1 MKLPDFKR
9 YASWIICLG
18 VVLLFAVTVPRFRT
32 VSNFTTILRQVAAVG
47 IMASGLAMVLLTG
60 GIDLSIGVMLGLTG
74 SFTAILMTRFHIPVY
89 PAMFCG
95 IALGTF
101 VGLVNGVIITYTKMP
116 PIIATLGMANVVRG
130 SAYLITGGN
139 PVYGLPKS
147 VTFIGQGYA
156 GVIPVSVIIMVIV
169 LLVVAFILNKTFF
182 GRYIYAIGSNEEA
195 ARLGGLRVNRIRVL
209 VYTFCGG
216 LMGLAGIVMLSRVNS
231 GQPIAGY
238 GMEMDIITAC
248 VLGGV
253 SASGGEG
260 RISGVIGGVLAMG
273 ALSNGMAV
281 MGLNEYPQL
290 VMKGVVLV
298 VAVSIDYYTKTRSK
312 RVKVIK
318 NSGKNQVQ
326 AN

>member
-1 MKLPDFKR
+1 MKLPDLKR

-18 VVLLFAVTVPRFRT
+18 VILLFAVTVPRFRT

-47 IMASGLAMVLLTG
+47 IMGAGLSLVLLTG

-74 SFTAILMTRFHIPVY
+74 TFAAFLMTRLHVPVY
-89 PAMFCG
+89 PAMLMG
-95 IALGTF
+95 VALGVF
-101 VGLVNGVIITYTKMP
+101 VGLVNGVIITYTRMP

-139 PVYGLPKS
+139 PIYGLPKT
-147 VTFIGQGYA
+147 VTFIGQGYI
-156 GVIPVSVIIMVIV
+156 GMVPVSVIIMAVV
-169 LLVVAFILNKTFF
+169 LIIVAFILDRTFF
-182 GRYIYAIGSNEEA
+182 GRYVYAIGSNEEA
-195 ARLGGLRVNRIRVL
+195 ARLGGLKVNKIRVL

-216 LMGLAGIVMLSRVNS
+216 LMGLAGMVMLSRVNS

-290 VMKGVVLV
+290 VMKGAVLV
-298 VAVSIDYYTKTRSK
+298 VAVSIDYYTKTRAK
-312 RVKVIK
+312 KVKVIVHSNK
-318 NSGKNQVQ
+318 GET
-326 AN
+326 A